1 MRYSGGKTLDNLRS
15 LKDVKL
21 INDALKEYD
30 DAVKLNGNS
39 IRHHGA
45 YLLGVVKRYVSVQER
60 AARSGGASIPMGNE
74 LTPPVHQRL
83 QKLVKDGFCTSVE
96 TRDDKVQAKLK
107 MLSEKD
113 ALAAI
118 EEMTSVD
125 RSSVRNFGSYF
136 MGILNRYMRGEK
148 QQMSES
154 KGANY
159 QVSDIL
165 GLKNQIR
172 SKMMLF

>member
-1 MRYSGGKTLDNLRS
+1 MRHSGGKTLDNLRS

-30 DAVKLNGNS
+30 DAVKLNGNT

-118 EEMTSVD
+118 EEMASVD

-148 QQMSES
+148 QQMSEN

-159 QVSDIL
+159 QVSHIL
-165 GLKNQIR
+165 GLNR
-172 SKMMLF
+172 TEFDRR